1 MATCGTSSGTDGGF
15 LAQVTPSC
23 ISSLILQT
31 ASRQQPPAESRGH
44 SQDFLAR
51 YTKSG
56 HSTALGTP
64 LCSTPR
70 PIGNTAARH
79 AAQLEATRIGL
90 PNGLR
95 QSAPLPS
102 IIIRGSSVRLRPRL
116 FRSRNDLGRVARGA
130 GGLG

>member
-44 SQDFLAR
+44 SQGFLAR
-51 YTKSG
+51 HTKAG
-56 HSTALGTP
+56 HSRAPGTP

-70 PIGNTAARH
+70 PIGNTAAGP
-79 AAQLEATRIGL
+79 AAQPG
-90 PNGLR
+90 
-95 QSAPLPS
+95 
-102 IIIRGSSVRLRPRL
+102 RPRASPTP
-116 FRSRNDLGRVARGA
+116 RGRPT
-130 GGLG
+130 GGPPRQIVVTPPDPPPP